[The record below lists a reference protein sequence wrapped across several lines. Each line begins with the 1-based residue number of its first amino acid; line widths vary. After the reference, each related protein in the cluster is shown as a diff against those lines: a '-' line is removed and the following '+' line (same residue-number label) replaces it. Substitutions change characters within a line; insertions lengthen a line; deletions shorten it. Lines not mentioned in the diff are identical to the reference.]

1 MSASTDPDT
10 PADEA
15 DLGALK
21 RAKDPYPNS
30 TDRAP
35 DAVVVLDP
43 SEGRF
48 VTVDAQAEL
57 LFGMDRQRLTGV
69 GPVDVSP
76 PDQPDGRPS
85 DAAMAGYIDRAIRGE
100 TPSFAWLFRRADG
113 VDVRCEVWLR
123 ALPGPD
129 GGTLVIGSLIDVAR
143 RDPLKRFES
152 WDAREGKD
160 RYAAFIASLQ
170 DGFEMMDRTGTI
182 LEVNERFAE
191 IVGMPRDEIIGLRP
205 PFPWWFPDGPER
217 TRVDEAFTSVI
228 DGGSGEFDFTFR
240 RPNGETVDV
249 ILNANEVVGS

>member
-21 RAKDPYPNS
+21 RAEDPSYP

-43 SEGRF
+43 GEGRF

-76 PDQPDGRPS
+76 PEQPDGRPS

-113 VDVRCEVWLR
+113 TDVRREVRFR

-129 GGTLVIGSLIDVAR
+129 GGTLVIGSLIDVT
-143 RDPLKRFES
+143 PH
-152 WDAREGKD
+152 
-160 RYAAFIASLQ
+160 
-170 DGFEMMDRTGTI
+170 
-182 LEVNERFAE
+182 
-191 IVGMPRDEIIGLRP
+191 
-205 PFPWWFPDGPER
+205 GPSG
-217 TRVDEAFTSVI
+217 SV
-228 DGGSGEFDFTFR
+228 R
-240 RPNGETVDV
+240 
-249 ILNANEVVGS
+249 VVGCARGEGPVRRVHRVAAGRIRDDGSAPARSSR